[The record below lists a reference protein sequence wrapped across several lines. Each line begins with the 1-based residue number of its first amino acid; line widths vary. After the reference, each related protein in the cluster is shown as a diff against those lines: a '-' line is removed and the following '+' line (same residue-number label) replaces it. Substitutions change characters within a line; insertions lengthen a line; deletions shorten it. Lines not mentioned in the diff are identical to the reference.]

1 MLMGAPWRHI
11 AIGLAIAAALVFARC
26 HWERL
31 TRAQSPP
38 VLFDSN
44 VYKEITARPL
54 AVALLFSAKPLTVPL
69 AYRVI
74 GSEPTAIA
82 RVQGELAFAAW
93 ALLTLALALA
103 LRRWPARVAA
113 VVIGIAFLLAPPRV
127 GWSGV
132 VLSESLDDTLRTLVI
147 ACAIGLATTERRST
161 RRALV
166 IAFAG
171 AGLAWL
177 FARDTNAIAAL
188 VALASAA
195 LVWPASQWW
204 TTRRWAIALAAT
216 TVAASLV
223 SLWSTGVVSDPLP
236 FQQHWALPLTSRAG
250 YPLIDNLVVRMMPDD
265 RAWLAERGAPV
276 DDLARF
282 SEPQELVQDTPEHA
296 PAQSWIV
303 AHGQATYLRWLARH
317 PLDRLLELIDARWT
331 VLAGSS
337 SMMPIGWSGRDS
349 SHPVLSVL
357 RRLTRNHV
365 ILLVLIAASPLL
377 LLAPRR
383 RPLTGIALC
392 LITSGTVAAAAAYYG
407 DAAEYPRHCYGAG
420 QQIVLGL
427 FLALLA
433 WLDVARREL
442 PWRRALGDSS
452 PPAPGP
458 RDPKTANATSCA
470 RTPAA

>member
-1 MLMGAPWRHI
+1 MLMSAPWRHI
-11 AIGLAIAAALVFARC
+11 AIGFAITAALVFARC

-54 AVALLFSAKPLTVPL
+54 TVALLFSAKPLTVPL
-69 AYRVI
+69 AYRAI
-74 GSEPTAIA
+74 GSEPAAIA
-82 RVQGELAFAAW
+82 RVQGELAFTAW
-93 ALLTLALALA
+93 ALLTLALVLA
-103 LRRWPARVAA
+103 LRRWSARVAA

-132 VLSESLDDTLRTLVI
+132 VLSESLDDTLRTLVV
-147 ACAIGLATTERRST
+147 ACAIGIAITERRSM

-166 IAFAG
+166 ISFAG
-171 AGLAWL
+171 VGFAWL

-216 TVAASLV
+216 TIAASLV
-223 SLWSTGVVSDPLP
+223 ALWSTGVVSEPLP
-236 FQQHWALPLTSRAG
+236 FQQHWARPLTSRAG
-250 YPLIDNLVVRMMPDD
+250 YPLIDNLVIRMMPDD

-282 SEPQELVQDTPEHA
+282 SEPQELVQEAPEHA

-317 PLDRLLELIDARWT
+317 PLDRLIELIDERWT

-337 SMMPIGWSGRDS
+337 SMMPIGWSASDR
-349 SHPVLSVL
+349 SHPVLGVV

-365 ILLVLIAASPLL
+365 VLLALLAASPLL
-377 LLAPRR
+377 LLAARR

-392 LITSGTVAAAAAYYG
+392 LIASGTVAAVAAYYG
-407 DAAEYPRHCYGAG
+407 DAAEYSRHCYGAG

-433 WLDVARREL
+433 WLDGVRWKL
-442 PWRRALGDSS
+442 PLRRARGAST
-452 PPAPGP
+452 PPGP
-458 RDPKTANATSCA
+458 ELA
-470 RTPAA
+470 